1 MKLITKNILAI
12 IASTFLFIALF
23 DGLPYGYFTFLRFV
37 VFAIGAYLVYVVYK
51 DNKQSLWIWAFG
63 GIAVL
68 FNPFIIIHLERSQWV
83 IIDLLV
89 GVFFIVSMFA
99 LKIKNK

>member
-1 MKLITKNILAI
+1 MKLSNQKILTI

-23 DGLPYGYFTFLRFV
+23 DGLPYGYFTLLRFV
-37 VFAIGAYLVYVVYK
+37 VFAVGAYLAYTVYE

-83 IIDLLV
+83 IIDLIV
-89 GVFFIVSMFA
+89 GVFFVVSLFA
-99 LKIKNK
+99 LKIKDK

>member
-1 MKLITKNILAI
+1 MKFSIKNILTI
-12 IASTFLFIALF
+12 TASAFLFIALI
-23 DGLPYGYFTFLRFV
+23 DRLPYGYFTFLRFV
-37 VFAIGAYLVYVVYK
+37 VFAVGAYLAYTVYEE
-51 DNKQSLWIWAFG
+51 NKQSLWIWAFG

-68 FNPFIIIHLERSQWV
+68 FNPFIPIYLQRSQWV

-89 GVFFIVSMFA
+89 GVFFIVSLFA